1 MSGAHGEAVASGGGS
16 SSSSSAAERA
26 RRDARARVTELKS
39 KIEALQAEKNDG
51 TMVDAMHEGG
61 ALKVLRREKPEIRRV
76 LRGHFGM
83 VYAMHWAANSAAE
96 HACQRRAGR
105 ETNYLCVRAS
115 EQQPAEAPRMLK
127 RIARRDRGARI
138 AQRVCVC
145 ACAHS
150 HMLALTPPPLSTSPP
165 DIPTPQGTR

>member
-96 HACQRRAGR
+96 HTLVSA
-105 ETNYLCVRAS
+105 
-115 EQQPAEAPRMLK
+115 
-127 RIARRDRGARI
+127 
-138 AQRVCVC
+138 AQDGKLIIC
-145 ACAHS
+145 ACARAS
-150 HMLALTPPPLSTSPP
+150 SSRPRRR
-165 DIPTPQGTR
+165 GC